1 MNKMIN
7 DLLPAIVFFG
17 VYKIYDIFF
26 ATAAL
31 IIVTLAQVIW
41 EYIAHRKVAKT
52 QIFIAILVAIFGG
65 ATLYFHNQEFIKW
78 KVSIINWLMGIGLII
93 TTYTMKETPMQKILK
108 DTIDLKQHKWKE
120 INNMWGAYFT
130 VLGTL
135 NLFVAYFFS
144 TDIWMDF
151 KLFGLLGITFV
162 FLIIQSIYLSKHI
175 KR

>member
-7 DLLPAIVFFG
+7 DLLPAIVFFT
-17 VYKIYDIFF
+17 VYKLYNIFF

-31 IIVTLAQVIW
+31 IIVTLAQVVW
-41 EYIAHRKVAKT
+41 EYITHRKVAKT
-52 QIFIAILVAIFGG
+52 QIIIAILVVIFGG
-65 ATLYFHNQEFIKW
+65 ATLYFHNEEFIKW
-78 KVSIINWLMGIGLII
+78 KVSIINWLMGVGLIV

-108 DTIDLKQHKWKE
+108 ENIELEKHKWKE
-120 INNMWGAYFT
+120 LNNMWGAYFT

-144 TDIWMDF
+144 TNVWMNF

-175 KR
+175 KK